1 MWTRKKMGIWDT
13 EMLLEFVPRSK
24 KNKFLRVQVC
34 FFSNFDQNRNFF
46 FYRCQYLHLGYA
58 RVSASK
64 SIQSQLIGTER

>member
-1 MWTRKKMGIWDT
+1 MGIWDT

-34 FFSNFDQNRNFF
+34 FFSNFDQIATS

-58 RVSASK
+58 RVSAPK
-64 SIQSQLIGTER
+64 SIQSQFIGTER